1 MHSDIKSILSRK
13 KTYRHFLHDHQ
24 THPTHLTINGIAK
37 VLLGHPDAR
46 RGEEDEDGD
55 AVVHP
60 ANEVLSSY
68 SLIHPICELSLVT
81 VQ

>member
-60 ANEVLSSY
+60 ANKVRPFILQ
-68 SLIHPICELSLVT
+68 IRPICELNSV
-81 VQ
+81 